1 MLKRNANTVFS
12 KKNSKKALA
21 YAVRS
26 VGGCFCV
33 QDLVNLFLIYQVYSG
48 ESAAC
53 FFIKKKKSVGSAD
66 TADLADCADFSG

>member
-1 MLKRNANTVFS
+1 MRHS
-12 KKNSKKALA
+12 KKNADTADVRDSTDLKKALA

-48 ESAAC
+48 ERVY
-53 FFIKKKKSVGSAD
+53 FIFRKRKKDVS
-66 TADLADCADFSG
+66 L